1 MFRIE
6 LMEWD
11 QAQPIAGP
19 IRFAIFVGEQNVPPG
34 IELDELDANCLHA
47 VAYDPEGRAIG
58 TGRLLPDGHIGR
70 MAVVK
75 DWRRQGVGAEILEA
89 LVAEAARRGHAE
101 VVLSAQLQ
109 AAEFYRS
116 HGFVA
121 EGKVYQEA
129 GILHQAMRRVLG
141 PVKPA
146 A

>member
-1 MFRIE
+1 
-6 LMEWD
+6 MEWA

-34 IELDELDANCLHA
+34 IELDALDAKCLHA
-47 VAYDPEGRAIG
+47 IAYDPEGKAIG